1 MTKEQFLKGLK
12 VFWASGGANPDED
25 TLEIWYQMLSHIVES
40 DYQKAIIHLMRN
52 EKNLATINFIA
63 EIEERAKMFKGQRE
77 AEARYNV
84 KQIPPKDI
92 IPRDK
97 LKKLVK
103 DFTKSLGDIPKVT
116 DEN

>member
-40 DYQKAIIHLMRN
+40 DYQQAIMHLMRN
-52 EKNLATINFIA
+52 ERKLATINFIA
-63 EIEERAKMFKGQRE
+63 EIEERAKMFRGMRE
-77 AEARYNV
+77 SEARYNA
-84 KQIPPKDI
+84 KQIEPKDT
-92 IPRDK
+92 IPTEE

-103 DFTKSLGDIPKVT
+103 DFTKSLGDIPK
-116 DEN
+116 EMG